1 MVQFILVWVSKPR
14 VFKVIS
20 LEAELAKMLY
30 KQQALHI
37 DNIILYS
44 LLMDEVS
51 QCGRDVKVLESLLL
65 HLFVG
70 EIYNFGK
77 SQLNGNRKKQT
88 VDYDLKVPILHD
100 GRALIALGL
109 IKILGIKGVL
119 VLSTFSLNFSCG
131 LATFLA

>member
-1 MVQFILVWVSKPR
+1 MVQLILIWVSKPR

-20 LEAELAKMLY
+20 LEAVLAKMLH

-37 DNIILYS
+37 NNIILYS
-44 LLMDEVS
+44 LLVDEVS
-51 QCGRDVKVLESLLL
+51 QCGWDVEVLGSLLV

-77 SQLNGNRKKQT
+77 SQLNGSWKKKWWIMIKKIS
-88 VDYDLKVPILHD
+88 VLHD

-119 VLSTFSLNFSCG
+119 LLSTFSLNFSCG